1 VSLIRHLLCVEHPC
15 LICVNLWLK
24 KNEEKMKKIIL
35 TILLITNS
43 LFAGYIALNTT
54 TSTSLSNQNHIAIS
68 STINNKGNEPAIN
81 IYQEITLQN
90 QSIKTD
96 TSEILP
102 ADSSISIQS
111 AFENLNLDKGR
122 YYIIINTHYSDINS
136 YPFSTISS
144 IPILT
149 AFPQGLPLFSP
160 EPPES
165 IEIKKAGRLNIP
177 LNFQGD
183 ILPKIGKISLYA
195 PNNLTA
201 SAPIKISD
209 GNWPEEVEFLITN
222 ETGLPNSDFIYE
234 LIIEY
239 DYKGFH
245 ESINSNGIIKLQ
257 PSLLSLMKIQ
267 IICSIIFLIFGV
279 SFSILAK
286 SKNKKFNKSFTVI
299 MLLIT
304 LSFIIYHLE
313 PAKMFLNT
321 TPIGGDIPA
330 HNYMVKHL
338 KENLFSGFPMRI
350 ISWAPGWWCGFPMFQ
365 FYFPL
370 AYFIMAILSFVIPI
384 NIAFKIIMVAGVPLL
399 PVVCFFALKKSGLKP
414 QTALLAAVMTIPF
427 LFDSSNTMWGANI
440 YSTLAGMISNSIS
453 FALFILTLSFMSKDI
468 AEAKVRPSSIILL
481 CLLISSHFFT
491 SIMATLMVVAM
502 PFMFP
507 NKKLY
512 KSFLTAAAEGLI
524 ALGLM
529 SWWIIPL
536 ILKREYSVDFGLNW
550 DVNIFQHLPL
560 SFKILLVTAMASLFI
575 PGKTRDQWRII
586 CIYLWMMICGV
597 FLFIFGFEIT
607 PVFVNVRLWPFIT
620 FPICIL
626 AALTIGQLLCLNNK
640 KHINY
645 TIISLV
651 AAIAIIIPYNPGLAK
666 QMAFGNFTG
675 LEGLPYYEVIKKLVL
690 PLDGTPGRLAN
701 DLHPDNRIL
710 GSSRVFETVPALIDK
725 PILEGGI
732 VNSAIGSYYSYYIQS
747 ETSDN
752 CAGFPPLVKPTTF
765 NIDNATRHLEL
776 FNVKHFIAR
785 SPRTVLALNNHFD
798 WSHLDQVNGWNLYE
812 LNTHDGN
819 IVTVLEYEPIF
830 VQTDNW
836 KENSLD
842 WLYKINALDQLF
854 VFVKDN
860 DNNAISEQDFYDLL
874 TKIDKDST
882 NYYTNLSEI
891 TTTKPDVIEQTSS
904 KIVFKT
910 NQIGAPHIIKMS
922 YFPNWKVKGAEKVYM
937 VSPDFMLVYPTQE
950 TVTLYYGKTL
960 TDTIAYIISLLTLIS
975 AIALIVLSFTV
986 RRKT

>member
-1 VSLIRHLLCVEHPC
+1 MI
-15 LICVNLWLK
+15 K
-24 KNEEKMKKIIL
+24 TIL

-43 LFAGYIALNTT
+43 LFAGYIALDTS

-68 STINNKGNEPAIN
+68 STINNNGNEPAIN
-81 IYQEITLQN
+81 IYQKITLQEK
-90 QSIKTD
+90 SIITD
-96 TSEILP
+96 TTEILP
-102 ADSSISIQS
+102 AGSSTSIQS
-111 AFENLNLDKGR
+111 SFENLNLDKGR

-136 YPFSTISS
+136 YPFSTIST

-149 AFPQGLPLFSP
+149 AFPKDLPLFRP
-160 EPPES
+160 EPPKML
-165 IEIKKAGRLNIP
+165 EIKTTGTLSIP
-177 LNFQGD
+177 LNPQAEN
-183 ILPKIGKISLYA
+183 LPKTGKISIYV
-195 PNNLTA
+195 PNNLDV
-201 SAPIKISD
+201 SDPIEISD
-209 GNWPEEVEFLITN
+209 GNWPKVAEFLIEN
-222 ETGLPNSDFIYE
+222 DTGLPNSRFIYE
-234 LIIEY
+234 LILEY
-239 DYKGFH
+239 DNKEFH
-245 ESINSNGIIKLQ
+245 ESINSNGIIKLL
-257 PSLLSLMKIQ
+257 PIRLSLMKIQ
-267 IICSIIFLIFGV
+267 ILCSIIFLIVGI
-279 SFSILAK
+279 SFSGVAK
-286 SKNKKFNKSFTVI
+286 VKSKKFNRSFVII

-313 PAKMFLNT
+313 PVKMFLNT

-338 KENLFSGFPMRI
+338 KENLFSGFPLKL

-370 AYFIMAILSFVIPI
+370 AYFVMAILSFVIPI

-399 PVVCFFALKKSGLKP
+399 PVACYFAVKKSGLKP
-414 QTALLAAVMTIPF
+414 QTALLAAILTIPF

-453 FALFILTLSFMSKDI
+453 FAIFILTLSFMSKDI
-468 AEAKVRPSSIILL
+468 AEAKVRPSSILLL
-481 CLLISSHFFT
+481 CLLVSSHFFT
-491 SIMATLMVVAM
+491 SIMAALMVIAM

-512 KSFLTAAAEGLI
+512 KSFLTAAAEGII

-536 ILKREYSVDFGLNW
+536 VLKREYSVDFGLNW
-550 DVNIFQHLPL
+550 DVNILSELPL
-560 SFKILLVTAMASLFI
+560 SFKILIIPAIASLFI
-575 PGKTRDQWRII
+575 PGKTRNQWRLI
-586 CIYLWMMICGV
+586 CIYMWMLICGV
-597 FLFIFGFEIT
+597 SLFLFGFDIT

-620 FPICIL
+620 FPVCMLSAI
-626 AALTIGQLLCLNNK
+626 TIGQLLNLNNK
-640 KHINY
+640 KYINY
-645 TIISLV
+645 AIVSII
-651 AAIAIIIPYNPGLAK
+651 AAISIIIPNNPELAK
-666 QMAFGNFTG
+666 RMAFGNFTG
-675 LEGLPYYEVIKKLVL
+675 LEGLPYYEVVEQLIL

-785 SPRTVLALNNHFD
+785 SPRTIHALNNHVD
-798 WSHLDQVNGWNLYE
+798 WSHLDEIDGWNLYE

-819 IVTVLEYEPIF
+819 IVTIPKYEPIF
-830 VQTDNW
+830 VKTDNW

-842 WLYKINALDQLF
+842 WLYNINALDQHF
-854 VFVKDN
+854 VFVK
-860 DNNAISEQDFYDLL
+860 NNVHNTISEENFYDLL
-874 TKIDKDST
+874 TTIADNET
-882 NYYTNLSEI
+882 NYYENLEVSENENKNPKI
-891 TTTKPDVIEQTSS
+891 IEQTSS

-910 NQIGAPHIIKMS
+910 SQIGLPHLIKMS
-922 YFPNWKVKGAEKVYM
+922 YFPNWKVRGAEKVYM
-937 VSPDFMLVYPTQE
+937 VSPGFMLVYPTQE

-960 TDTIAYIISLLTLIS
+960 TDNIAYIISMLTLIS
-975 AIALIVLSFTV
+975 AIVLLTIQKKKNSL
-986 RRKT
+986 